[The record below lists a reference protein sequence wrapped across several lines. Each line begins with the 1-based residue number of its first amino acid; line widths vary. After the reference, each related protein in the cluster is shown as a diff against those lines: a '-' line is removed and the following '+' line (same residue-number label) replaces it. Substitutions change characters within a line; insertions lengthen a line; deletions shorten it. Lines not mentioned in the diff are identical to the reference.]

1 MQTKVQTAVHC
12 VRGSRSQ
19 CGAGGL
25 FVSPTALGKK
35 LFRWRQVLVL
45 MGRTLLLDGKR
56 WWPGW
61 EGSAMIL
68 PALLLVLECNRS
80 GRDGRSQPMA
90 FSADR
95 IICCSLPLSLA
106 VEAAYQTV
114 IDEVEMDY

>member
-25 FVSPTALGKK
+25 FVSPTAVGEK
-35 LFRWRQVLVL
+35 LVRWRQVLVL
-45 MGRTLLLDGKR
+45 MDRTLLLDGKR

-68 PALLLVLECNRS
+68 PALLLVLEWSRS
-80 GRDGRSQPMA
+80 GWDGRSQLMA

-95 IICCSLPLSLA
+95 MICCSLHWSLA
-106 VEAAYQTV
+106 VEAANQT
-114 IDEVEMDY
+114 